1 MTALSSGDFGPGRF
15 AQQGD
20 YSGKTRDQIF
30 QLKINDKKR
39 NTFIIGT
46 TEGGIKVIGVKYEID
61 KKGKRWFTY
70 VLPQWKNSK
79 KEIQKEKQITVFY
92 NKVFKSP
99 DFGGGAR
106 GSGGGTAET
115 KITES
120 LQCYYNS
127 YIYNTGSGVRRN
139 GELLKKPPTEK
150 ELEATAHHCRTTH
163 TLKYCRDNVPDSWIN
178 PIQVFCITANG
189 LWNSE
194 LGKNFKSR
202 PVRFH
207 RAGPGTGTGSTFM
220 DKIYKAKT
228 NCLKRDK
235 ESGKIQQAPG
245 TFSHDKWNPG
255 DIWMTTLGF
264 QDKPLLEKK
273 GKDEK
278 FTVDWSTLNT
288 EVERLANAG
297 TVLGVS
303 LKKLKTANVKEFN
316 RSKVAKNTYSFTSYS
331 FGQLGDFF
339 NSKDV
344 YLAASSGEMQLRTFG
359 EPWQG
364 QIKGLM
370 AGGGKIG
377 GGNIDYYLKEIYKQN
392 IYGTGGEKGM
402 KSVVQNYTEDLKSD
416 FWKLY
421 HLCVIGG
428 TPEGV
433 SPIITESQWEKQ
445 SKTATNNPKKEKEF
459 YKLLDAKDSNWR
471 YSKYMCLK
479 TLEILLSGSVEE
491 RNDFITQIWLYAA
504 SDTIQSSFFIKIAD

>member
-1 MTALSSGDFGPGRF
+1 MAELKTAEMVKTAKSGP
-15 AQQGD
+15 
-20 YSGKTRDQIF
+20 YSGKTRDKIF
-30 QLKINDKKR
+30 ELKINSANN
-39 NTFIIGT
+39 NTFIIGA
-46 TEGGIKVIGVKYEID
+46 TESGKKVIGVKYDID
-61 KKGKRWFTY
+61 KQGKREFTY
-70 VLPQWKNSK
+70 VLPQNKAEKKKNDANN
-79 KEIQKEKQITVFY
+79 QIIVSSLR
-92 NKVFKSP
+92 VFKSP

-127 YIYNTGSGVRRN
+127 YIYNTGSGVRR
-139 GELLKKPPTEK
+139 GKALLKKPPSDD
-150 ELEATAHHCRTTH
+150 ELVATAKHCKTTH
-163 TLKYCRDNVPDSWIN
+163 TLDYCLNNVPNDWREN
-178 PIQVFCITANG
+178 LVFCKTANK
-189 LWNSE
+189 LWSSTW
-194 LGKNFKSR
+194 GQKFKGT
-202 PVRFH
+202 VMFH
-207 RAGPGTGTGSTFM
+207 RTGPGTGTGSTFM
-220 DKIYKAKT
+220 DNIYKAKT

-303 LKKLKTANVKEFN
+303 LKKLRTAKIHEFN
-316 RSKVAKNTYSFTSYS
+316 KSEVAKNTYRFSSYR
-331 FGQLGDFF
+331 FGAGDFF
-339 NSKDV
+339 NSKDA
-344 YLAASSGEMQLRTFG
+344 YLEASQGEMQLRTFG
-359 EPWQG
+359 DPWQG
-364 QIKGLM
+364 EIKGLM

-377 GGNIDYYLKEIYKQN
+377 GGNIDYYFEQVYKQN
-392 IYGTGGEKGM
+392 IYPTGDEKTM
-402 KSVVQNYTEDLKSD
+402 KGVVQNYTPNIRSD

-433 SPIITESQWEKQ
+433 SPEITENQWIKQ
-445 SKTATNNPKKEKEF
+445 KPSSANNPKEEDKF
-459 YKLLDAKDSNWR
+459 YKLLAAKDSNWR

-479 TLEILLSGSVEE
+479 TLEILLSGTKEE
-491 RNDFITQIWLYAA
+491 RDKFITKIWLYAA
-504 SDTIQSSFFIKIAD
+504 SNTNQSSFFIKIAD